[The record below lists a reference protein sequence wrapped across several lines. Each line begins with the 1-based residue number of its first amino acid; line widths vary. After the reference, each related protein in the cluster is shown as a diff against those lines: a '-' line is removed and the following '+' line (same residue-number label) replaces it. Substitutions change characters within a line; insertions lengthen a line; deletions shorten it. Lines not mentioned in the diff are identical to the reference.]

1 MHSDGPSRLAGLSAT
16 QINGERGFCRP
27 LLTEIISHVECTVD
41 ETCTGFRCNPNK
53 IFCYILV
60 TNTANNLPNCV
71 EVVPKEVP
79 QTEGRQKTEI
89 EYD

>member
-1 MHSDGPSRLAGLSAT
+1 MKLVLVLDAIRT
-16 QINGERGFCRP
+16 DI
-27 LLTEIISHVECTVD
+27 LLHPCD
-41 ETCTGFRCNPNK
+41 KYGH
-53 IFCYILV
+53 
-60 TNTANNLPNCV
+60 NLPNGV